1 MKTKFWEVKKFS
13 LMDWSLQ
20 CRVWHWGNSLYQMKS
35 RELCKEWL
43 YQMRLEVHLK
53 ESSFSLN
60 DQKCLSSQQYEQAG
74 KKKKVWYFIWI
85 DFKPLITCSSEAILN
100 WIWLF
105 PTPNPWNSSSMTLI
119 DCPWNLVSLQYPQFS
134 LARCSTDLSII
145 AHPLVCFEHGSSTF
159 LWIDFCTSTEKAN
172 AQQDPPCWQKFC
184 GY

>member
-1 MKTKFWEVKKFS
+1 MAVPNETRSPSEGEFFFPQWPKMFVFTT
-13 LMDWSLQ
+13 
-20 CRVWHWGNSLYQMKS
+20 VWTG
-35 RELCKEWL
+35 
-43 YQMRLEVHLK
+43 
-53 ESSFSLN
+53 
-60 DQKCLSSQQYEQAG
+60 G

-85 DFKPLITCSSEAILN
+85 DFKPLITCSSEAILS

-105 PTPNPWNSSSMTLI
+105 PTLNPWNSSSMTLI

-145 AHPLVCFEHGSSTF
+145 AHPLVCFQHGSSTF